1 VTKTPMGP
9 DLLESFKILTHFV
22 VETVGEDLAKF
33 AVFDV
38 LLSVEEPVGDLVL
51 SGVVHDRHDALHLIL
66 RALSGALRHINVGL
80 FANDVGK
87 SATASFDTGH
97 SEHDL
102 TTAINVRVHHTKN
115 VLKLFWHH

>member
-1 VTKTPMGP
+1 MGP

-51 SGVVHDRHDALHLIL
+51 SGVVHDRHDALHLNGKQKARKL
-66 RALSGALRHINVGL
+66 GTRDGQVKGYRQLMVYQSGAITVSTVDMLRIKTIHHKPTAGD
-80 FANDVGK
+80 ANDHNQQEESKYV
-87 SATASFDTGH
+87 
-97 SEHDL
+97 
-102 TTAINVRVHHTKN
+102 
-115 VLKLFWHH
+115 